1 METVMKAQGATRKYT
16 LQKEDGSEVTA
27 QEVYDALMS
36 GPVFLHIEMMYLV
49 PPQWTWVDINS
60 TQDDPTNVGLVMITI
75 SDNITITIGDK
86 SLAPDAPVS

>member
-1 METVMKAQGATRKYT
+1 MASHTKTYT
-16 LQKEDGSEVTA
+16 LQHADGTAVTA

-36 GPVFLHIEMMYLV
+36 GPVFLYAEMRYLV
-49 PPQWTWVDINS
+49 PTGWAWFDINS
-60 TQDDPTNVGLVMITI
+60 TQDDPTNVGLIVIMV